1 MHKKGFVYLVGA
13 GCGSA
18 DLITVRG
25 LRLLQSCDAV
35 VYDDLIDPALLAQA
49 AHAEQHPAGKRCGRH
64 SMPQSEINSLLVRLG
79 QSGKTVVRLKGGDP
93 FVFGRGGEE
102 FLALQA
108 AGVPCEEVPGISSCI
123 AVPAAAGIPVT
134 HRGASRSFHVIT
146 GHTAQTGDTLPE
158 SLEALAALHGTLV
171 FLMGLNSLEQ
181 IAARLTAA
189 GKPPET
195 PAAVVSGGNAP
206 HPATVRGTLADIA
219 EKARAARV
227 QAPAV
232 IVVGA
237 AAALELCAPAAPV
250 LPLAG
255 VRVGLVGT
263 PAFTERLARRLGALG
278 AAAGPC
284 MTARVRPLPPQP
296 GWERLA
302 DGRSC
307 WVVLTSRNGVGC
319 FFDALAAARIDVRRL
334 HACRFAAI
342 GPATAEALAQ
352 RGITA
357 DLCPEQATG
366 AELARALC
374 AAAGPGEEIL
384 LFRAAE
390 SSPEMRGILTAQG
403 FSVREYTLYK
413 TEYAAASPNAEADY
427 LAFAS
432 AGGVRA
438 WSSACGAAPKGAVC
452 VCIGPVTARALA
464 QQTGAPFLTA
474 EDISAEGV
482 AECIL
487 RAHRHKKAQEE

>member
-237 AAALELCAPAAPV
+237 AAALELGDVAVETLRKGRDTAV
-250 LPLAG
+250 QS
-255 VRVGLVGT
+255 
-263 PAFTERLARRLGALG
+263 RLEGEARRRANVLGAY
-278 AAAGPC
+278 AAVEPELVLDKRVLLVDDIITTGSTFSEC
-284 MTARVRPLPPQP
+284 ARVL
-296 GWERLA
+296 
-302 DGRSC
+302 RSAGAKE
-307 WVVLTSRNGVGC
+307 VLC
-319 FFDALAAARIDVRRL
+319 AA
-334 HACRFAAI
+334 
-342 GPATAEALAQ
+342 
-352 RGITA
+352 
-357 DLCPEQATG
+357 
-366 AELARALC
+366 LARA
-374 AAAGPGEEIL
+374 
-384 LFRAAE
+384 R
-390 SSPEMRGILTAQG
+390 
-403 FSVREYTLYK
+403 
-413 TEYAAASPNAEADY
+413 
-427 LAFAS
+427 
-432 AGGVRA
+432 
-438 WSSACGAAPKGAVC
+438 
-452 VCIGPVTARALA
+452 
-464 QQTGAPFLTA
+464 
-474 EDISAEGV
+474 
-482 AECIL
+482 
-487 RAHRHKKAQEE
+487 

>member
-108 AGVPCEEVPGISSCI
+108 AGVPCEEAPGISSCI

-263 PAFTERLARRLGALG
+263 PAFTERPAFGSTGRGRGSLHDGPGAAFAAPAGLGKASGRALLLGGADEPQRRRL
-278 AAAGPC
+278 
-284 MTARVRPLPPQP
+284 
-296 GWERLA
+296 
-302 DGRSC
+302 
-307 WVVLTSRNGVGC
+307 
-319 FFDALAAARIDVRRL
+319 
-334 HACRFAAI
+334 
-342 GPATAEALAQ
+342 
-352 RGITA
+352 
-357 DLCPEQATG
+357 
-366 AELARALC
+366 
-374 AAAGPGEEIL
+374 
-384 LFRAAE
+384 LF
-390 SSPEMRGILTAQG
+390 
-403 FSVREYTLYK
+403 
-413 TEYAAASPNAEADY
+413 
-427 LAFAS
+427 
-432 AGGVRA
+432 
-438 WSSACGAAPKGAVC
+438 
-452 VCIGPVTARALA
+452 
-464 QQTGAPFLTA
+464 
-474 EDISAEGV
+474 
-482 AECIL
+482 
-487 RAHRHKKAQEE
+487 

>member
-79 QSGKTVVRLKGGDP
+79 QSGKTVVRLKGGGP

-237 AAALELCAPAAPV
+237 AAALDQAFARRCALSVALVGRGRPHHIQWASPTGGGVEGRLVDSGRALLACLELAFSRPAPAEGRSILDTALR
-250 LPLAG
+250 LPG
-255 VRVGLVGT
+255 R
-263 PAFTERLARRLGALG
+263 
-278 AAAGPC
+278 AGPLRHIHV
-284 MTARVRPLPPQP
+284 TP
-296 GWERLA
+296 
-302 DGRSC
+302 
-307 WVVLTSRNGVGC
+307 
-319 FFDALAAARIDVRRL
+319 
-334 HACRFAAI
+334 
-342 GPATAEALAQ
+342 
-352 RGITA
+352 
-357 DLCPEQATG
+357 TG
-366 AELARALC
+366 LE
-374 AAAGPGEEIL
+374 G
-384 LFRAAE
+384 
-390 SSPEMRGILTAQG
+390 
-403 FSVREYTLYK
+403 
-413 TEYAAASPNAEADY
+413 
-427 LAFAS
+427 
-432 AGGVRA
+432 
-438 WSSACGAAPKGAVC
+438 
-452 VCIGPVTARALA
+452 
-464 QQTGAPFLTA
+464 GAP
-474 EDISAEGV
+474 
-482 AECIL
+482 
-487 RAHRHKKAQEE
+487 